1 MSIKPFYA
9 DPDVILAHYT
19 LAPSVQAFSTTRAG
33 GVSRGSY
40 AAMNI
45 NPYCG
50 DSAEAIV
57 ENRRRLAQALGIT
70 PENIIL
76 PHQVHGT
83 ETRLIDDNFL
93 HLSATDRHNRL
104 EGVDAL
110 ITKMPGVCIGV
121 STADCVPVLLY
132 DTIHHASAAIHAGWR
147 GTQQRIVGY
156 TLQKMAQTFGSKPSD
171 VHAVIGPCI
180 SLHAFEVG
188 QEVYDQF
195 LKAGFDMPRI
205 ARREEKWH
213 LNLPLCNRLQ
223 LQEWGVPAH
232 QITDSNSCTFT
243 QSEQYFSARRLG
255 IHSGRIYSGIMLNA
269 E

>member
-9 DPDVILAHYT
+9 DPDVVLARYS
-19 LAPSVQAFSTTRAG
+19 LAAGVQAFSTTRAG
-33 GVSRGSY
+33 GVSQGSY

-50 DSAEAIV
+50 DSAEAIA
-57 ENRRRLAQALGIT
+57 ENRRRLARTLGIA

-83 ETRLIDDNFL
+83 KTRLIDDDFL
-93 HLSATDRHNRL
+93 RLSPTDRQSRL

-110 ITKMPGVCIGV
+110 MTQTPGVCIGV

-132 DTIHHASAAIHAGWR
+132 DSTHRASAAIHAGWR
-147 GTQQRIVGY
+147 GTRQRIVEH
-156 TLQKMAQTFGSKPSD
+156 TLQEMAHAFGTTPHD

-195 LKAGFDMPRI
+195 AQAGFDMPSM
-205 ARREEKWH
+205 ARKEEKWH
-213 LNLPLCNRLQ
+213 LNLPRCNRQQ
-223 LQEWGVPAH
+223 LEGWGVPAH
-232 QITDSNSCTFT
+232 QIGDSNSCTFT
-243 QSEQYFSARRLG
+243 QHEQYFSARRLG
-255 IHSGRIYSGIMLNA
+255 IHSGRIYSGILLSA
-269 E
+269 D

>member
-9 DPDVILAHYT
+9 DPDVILARYT
-19 LAPSVQAFSTTRAG
+19 LAPGVQAFSTTRAG
-33 GVSRGSY
+33 GVSQGNY

-50 DSAEAIV
+50 DSAEAIAQ
-57 ENRRRLAQALGIT
+57 NRCRLAQALGT
-70 PENIIL
+70 APENILL

-83 ETRLIDDNFL
+83 ETRLIDEAFL
-93 HLSATDRHNRL
+93 QLSATDRQNRL

-110 ITKMPGVCIGV
+110 MTKMPGVCIGV

-147 GTQQRIVGY
+147 GTQQRIVGC
-156 TLQKMAQTFGSKPSD
+156 TLQKMAQTFGTKPCD

-195 LKAGFDMPRI
+195 LKADFDMPRI
-205 ARREEKWH
+205 ARKEEKWH

-223 LQEWGVPAH
+223 LQQWGIPAH
-232 QITDSNSCTFT
+232 QIIDSNCCTFT
-243 QSEQYFSARRLG
+243 QPEQYFSARRLG
-255 IHSGRIYSGIMLNA
+255 IHSGRIYSGILLNA